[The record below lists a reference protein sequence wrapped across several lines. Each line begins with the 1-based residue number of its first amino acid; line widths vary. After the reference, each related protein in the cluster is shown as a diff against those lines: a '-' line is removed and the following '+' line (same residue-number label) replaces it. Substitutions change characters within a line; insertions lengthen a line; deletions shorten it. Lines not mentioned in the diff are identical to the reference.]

1 MTGVWITQKLI
12 THNSKLNEVNRIGL
26 KVNGIWC
33 VLPQDV
39 SISIEE
45 QNPLFSDSGS
55 FSYPIELSISQN
67 RELFKSI
74 DSPQGRI
81 RPQDLDGLPFELW
94 FDGVMLLYGSTET
107 DEDLD
112 IDEDKCSINLVSG
125 NGDFQSKID
134 GMQCTD
140 VPLLDDLYIGNSYS
154 SAIFTYKIKVTHEHP
169 NNGTSTT
176 EIYEKTKELF
186 LDEPNSV
193 EFLAPNVS
201 DPYPVK
207 PYCNVRVC
215 VKRSD
220 EYDKSKE
227 SPYLVLE
234 AQRPNSGLCFYVGY
248 FLKSLFKYLGLVVT
262 ESHFQDVEDMN
273 RLAFFTTKCKC
284 EVREKEELELD
295 SLEYKNGDISFKV
308 RVPYDAKQIVSTS
321 LKLNRSKLYATSE
334 NFPSTDVST
343 VVESLFNAFGLKI
356 VNDPLK
362 NDVSLYFMRDILR
375 DPEIIDCKM
384 GVISK
389 TIQYSKVK
397 GVRLSYGGDEEDT
410 AFVYKDFTKDNVRL
424 FTEYKE
430 VINNVQANDKSCYIS
445 QVTGN
450 KYRIKIDKDAEEE
463 GDEKNLNPALFEVAQ
478 FNDFVVGEDSEDAE
492 ELKIGF
498 TPLIENDVLS
508 KSLMADESH
517 KQQTLAVY
525 IDGVELKKAGTE
537 VQKIDSV
544 YVPPRDSTNQTS
556 GTYQSITL
564 TQYRSINYDRSTG
577 NEDPLQEHDSGFT
590 LGVMRGAGANSSY
603 TVTVENYD
611 GNGNSAWV
619 TVADDYAF
627 TADSV
632 DAYGNRYDYNGN
644 IEGGVVGLEDTISLK
659 THIQTAQELGL
670 KDKDGNPIDWGI
682 DSQAAKRGLADRFM
696 SEYMHFL
703 LNRKTVSMDVDTT
716 LSQLT
721 SLSWFKQLRISDV
734 VGRLK
739 SRSYTLTNSGVSDM
753 NIELYTIN

>member
-1 MTGVWITQKLI
+1 M
-12 THNSKLNEVNRIGL
+12 NRIGL

-125 NGDFQSKID
+125 NGDFQSKIE

-140 VPLLDDLYIGNSYS
+140 VPLFDKVFLGYSYPS
-154 SAIFTYKIKVTHEHP
+154 ILLEYHAYFP
-169 NNGTSTT
+169 NEEYN
-176 EIYEKTKELF
+176 ELEVF
-186 LDEPNSV
+186 LDESNTISL
-193 EFLAPNVS
+193 EKINVS
-201 DPYPVK
+201 DSYLTGA
-207 PYCNVRVC
+207 PYCNVRIC

-220 EYDKSKE
+220 DYDKEKE

-234 AQRPNSGLCFYVGY
+234 ADRPSSGLCFYVGY
-248 FLKSLFKYLGLVVT
+248 FLDSLFKHLGLVVK
-262 ESHFQDVEDMN
+262 ENNFSRVEDMN
-273 RLAFFTTKCKC
+273 RLAFFSTKCEFEKS
-284 EVREKEELELD
+284 EVEEVKMGD
-295 SLEYKNGDISFKV
+295 FYIQNGSAYIDFEDG
-308 RVPYDAKQIVSTS
+308 YTS
-321 LKLNRSKLYATSE
+321 LRLKTRWVDGVVDGWKATLRKNKLYASSK
-334 NFPSTDVST
+334 NFPQTDVSS
-343 VVESLFNAFGLKI
+343 VVDSLFNAFGLKI
-356 VNDPLK
+356 VFDERSRNAS
-362 NDVSLYFMRDILR
+362 VYYMRDIFRDNDVIDVPLR
-375 DPEIIDCKM
+375 SL
-384 GVISK
+384 SK
-389 TIQYSKVK
+389 SIQYNKTK
-397 GVRLSYGGDEEDT
+397 GVKLTFAGNGEDT
-410 AFVYKDFTKDNVRL
+410 AYVYKDFKNDNVKT
-424 FTEYKE
+424 FTEYKD
-430 VINNVQANDKSCYIS
+430 VINNVQANDKTCYVS
-445 QVTGN
+445 QLTGN
-450 KYRIKIDKDAEEE
+450 KYRIKIDKDAEEK
-463 GDEKNLNPALFEVAQ
+463 GDEKNLNPSLFEVAQ
-478 FNDFVVGEDSEDAE
+478 FNDYVIGEDGENVE
-492 ELKIGF
+492 ELKIDF

-508 KSLMADESH
+508 KSLMKDYSY

-525 IDGVELKKAGTE
+525 IDGVELEKSERESQVVKNIELVVPSQHGTAYSRFD
-537 VQKIDSV
+537 VIV
-544 YVPPRDSTNQTS
+544 
-556 GTYQSITL
+556 
-564 TQYRSINYDRSTG
+564 TQERHINYDRSSS
-577 NEDPLQEHDSGFT
+577 NDDPLQSHDSGFT

-670 KDKDGNPIDWGI
+670 KDKDGNPIDWNI
-682 DSQAAKRGLADRFM
+682 DATAAKRGLADRFM

-721 SLSWFKQLRISDV
+721 SLSWFKQLRVSDV

-753 NIELYTIN
+753 SIELYTIN